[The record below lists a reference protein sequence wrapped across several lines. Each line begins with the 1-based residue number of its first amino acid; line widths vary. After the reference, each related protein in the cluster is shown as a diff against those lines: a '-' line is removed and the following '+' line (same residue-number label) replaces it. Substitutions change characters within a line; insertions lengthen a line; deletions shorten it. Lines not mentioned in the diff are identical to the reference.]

1 MNKRVDDG
9 ATIAYMRAM
18 SKTPFFSRVWGTL
31 RGETTRERG
40 VGREGREVRLGRRE
54 ALLGGA
60 ALFGAAAVP
69 GLAGCAGEGEPVM
82 LGDVGSRLKK
92 ANVDIGIVGAG
103 IAGVGCAYELKRYGV
118 SATVHEASSRV
129 GGRMFSMGG
138 TNGGGIDWNGQVVER
153 GGELIDTGH
162 KTILAYARELGL
174 TLEEVTKPA
183 RDTFFHFGGQRI
195 PEQVFVDEYRALV
208 DAMRDDLR
216 AVGAPTPDAFSPAEA
231 ALDHMT
237 LAEWLDRRGAAPN
250 IKALLSIA
258 YEIEYGVSAA
268 EQSALAF
275 LLFAKA
281 SRQSKLKLFGNFSDE
296 RYHVVEG
303 NQQIPVR
310 LAARLPGQLRFG
322 RKLVAAKKLS
332 DGRVE
337 LTFLEGSRTV
347 RATHDAV
354 VFALPFHLLREVS
367 LDASL
372 GFPAW
377 KTDAIQR
384 SVSGSNTK
392 LMVGFSSRP
401 WIDQGGSGATYS
413 DMPALQATWETNP
426 SLGNTTRGVLTDYS
440 GGALARSLDPSRT
453 QAEATRF
460 LDALD
465 RIVPGAKAAARVQSG
480 KIVSHMEAWDKNPL
494 ARGGYT
500 ANQPGY
506 FTTLEGLAGKP
517 VGNVYFAGEMTDSFY
532 AWQGFMEGGALSAL
546 RVVSEIAR
554 DL

>member
-1 MNKRVDDG
+1 MLTL
-9 ATIAYMRAM
+9 APM

-31 RGETTRERG
+31 RGATGERESPRSA
-40 VGREGREVRLGRRE
+40 GRIGRRE

-60 ALFGAAAVP
+60 TLLGGAALP
-69 GLAGCAGEGEPVM
+69 GLVGCAAEGEP
-82 LGDVGSRLKK
+82 LPTGDVRARLKK

-103 IAGVGCAYELKRYGV
+103 IAGLACAYELKRYGV
-118 SATVHEASSRV
+118 AATVHEASSRV

-138 TNGGGIDWNGQVVER
+138 QNGGAIDWQGQVIER

-162 KTILAYARELGL
+162 KTIIGYARELGL

-183 RDTFFHFGGQRI
+183 RETFYHFGGQRV

-216 AVGAPTPDAFSPAEA
+216 VVGSPTADAFTPAEA
-231 ALDHMT
+231 ALDNMSF
-237 LAEWLDRRGAAPN
+237 AEWLDRRGAAPN

-258 YEIEYGVSAA
+258 YEIEYGVSVA

-275 LLFAKA
+275 LFFAKA
-281 SRQSKLKLFGNFSDE
+281 SKQSKMKLFGNFSDE

-303 NQQIPVR
+303 NQQIPSR
-310 LAARLPGQLRFG
+310 LAARLPGQLRMG

-332 DGRVE
+332 DGRIE
-337 LTFLEGSRTV
+337 LTFLEGSRAV

-354 VFALPFHLLREVS
+354 VLSLPFHLLREVA
-367 LDASL
+367 LDPSL

-377 KTDAIQR
+377 KTQAIQR
-384 SVSGSNTK
+384 CLYGANTK

-401 WIDQGGSGATYS
+401 WIAQGGSGATYS
-413 DMPALQATWETNP
+413 DMPKLQATWETNP
-426 SLGNTTRGVLTDYS
+426 SLATATRGVLTDYS

-453 QAEATRF
+453 QAEAGLF
-460 LDALD
+460 LDTLD
-465 RIVPGAKAAARVQSG
+465 RIVPGAKAAARTAQG
-480 KIVSHMEAWDKNPL
+480 KIVAHMEAWDKNPL
-494 ARGGYT
+494 AKGGYT

-506 FTTLEGLAGKP
+506 FTTLEGLAAKP
-517 VGNVYFAGEMTDSFY
+517 VGNVYFAGETTDSFY
-532 AWQGFMEGGALSAL
+532 SWQGFMEGGALSAL
-546 RVVSEIAR
+546 RVVGEIAR